1 VTRPG
6 YRRSG
11 RAAAWVAAV
20 CAAAAAAA
28 VATWAAG
35 ASAQQYLIGADLGVS
50 SGIEGG
56 GAVGGLARAR
66 TRLRLGGDLR
76 IDESPDDILEFAA
89 LAEVEPRSGFGAD
102 VRYARAASDR
112 FFVDAGL
119 LGILAP
125 ASLYGA
131 CAGLT
136 YRLPISKHTQITLG
150 PEVDLYFL
158 GTDLPDGTVIWEMR
172 IQGGVRVDL

>member
-1 VTRPG
+1 V
-6 YRRSG
+6 RRAG
-11 RAAAWVAAV
+11 HRAAAGWIGGACVATAF
-20 CAAAAAAA
+20 AAA
-28 VATWAAG
+28 TWPAD
-35 ASAQQYLIGADLGVS
+35 ASAQQYLIGADLGLS
-50 SGIEGG
+50 SGVEGG
-56 GAVGGLARAR
+56 GAGLARAR
-66 TRLRLGGDLR
+66 TRLRLGADLR
-76 IDESPDDILEFAA
+76 IDESPDDILELAA
-89 LAEVEPRSGFGAD
+89 LAELEPRSGFGAD

-119 LGILAP
+119 LAILAP

-136 YRLPISKHTQITLG
+136 YRLPISKRTQITLG

-172 IQGGVRVDL
+172 IQAGVRVDL